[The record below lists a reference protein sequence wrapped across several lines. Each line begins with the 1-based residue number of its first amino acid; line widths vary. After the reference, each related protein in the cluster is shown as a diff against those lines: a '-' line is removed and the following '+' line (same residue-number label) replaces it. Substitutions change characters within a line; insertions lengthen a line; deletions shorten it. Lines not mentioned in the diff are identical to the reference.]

1 MIQMHLKGGLGNQ
14 LFQYALGRHLSLIHN
29 SPLLLDITSFDNDK
43 LRNYSLDA
51 FNICAHI
58 APINPKNTFLKRLI
72 HKIQFIKPFKYLRP
86 PGTVIVENGF
96 SFQPEIFNCSTNS
109 YLDGYWQSHRYFDA
123 IAPIIRSDLTLKYP
137 LSEYLAILES
147 EIKSTNSV
155 SIHVRRGDY
164 ANNPAITTYH
174 GLCSLDWYQQAFEKM
189 QTIVTDAKYFVFS
202 DDPDWVKANL
212 KLNAPTVYISP
223 SADGKEAQDLY
234 LMSQCQHHI
243 IANSSFS
250 WWAAWLNPNIEK
262 NIIAPKVWFSGANHD
277 TKDLIPN
284 DWIRV

>member
-1 MIQMHLKGGLGNQ
+1 MIQMRLKGGLGNQ
-14 LFQYALGRHLSLIHN
+14 LFQYALGRHLSLIHK
-29 SPLLLDITSFDNDK
+29 SPLLLDITSFDGDM

-51 FNICAHI
+51 FNICAQI
-58 APINPKNTFLKRLI
+58 APPRFKNTLPRRLI
-72 HKIQFIKPFKYLRP
+72 NKIQLTKLFNYFCPSESFIL
-86 PGTVIVENGF
+86 ENKF
-96 SFQPEIFNCSTNS
+96 AFEPEILNCPEDS

-147 EIKSTNSV
+147 EIRSTNSV

-164 ANNPAITTYH
+164 ANNPATTTYH
-174 GLCSLDWYQQAFEKM
+174 GLCSLDWYQQAFDKM
-189 QTIVTDAKYFVFS
+189 QALVADAKYFVFS

-212 KLNAPTVYISP
+212 KLNVPTIYIFP
-223 SADGKEAQDLY
+223 SADGQEAQDLY

-250 WWAAWLNPNIEK
+250 WWAAWLNPNIKK
-262 NIIAPKVWFSGANHD
+262 NIIAPKIWFSGADHD
-277 TKDLIPN
+277 TRDLIPN
-284 DWIRV
+284 DWIRI